1 MPPCQVTDNRALQQ
15 AQREKKVGQW
25 SNPVVVGYDT
35 SRESEFA
42 LKWAVDV
49 AQRRGVTLIVVHAT
63 GVERP
68 GVELARAGI
77 LEMYQQRAQEI
88 AEEGAARARAMASIT
103 VEAKGVQ
110 SGAAAALVDC
120 SRGASLVVVGH
131 RGRSLLSD
139 ALLGGGAFAVATHA
153 ACPVAVIRRSPRPLP
168 SRDYPVVVGVDGSEH
183 STRALDEAALLAAD
197 TDSFLR
203 IVVAWRPPEQSLWST
218 VFAQRHP
225 PRAAPEGDDAAEP
238 VVPGGAAF
246 PKTWRAADAQA
257 GLYDQL
263 VTDLSGRA
271 AETAR
276 WATERVHE
284 RYPDLRVEQVVAEG
298 RAAQA
303 IVDAA
308 TDASMIAV
316 GARGHGDLK
325 TLLLGSVSRKV
336 MQRAECAVYV
346 IR

>member
-1 MPPCQVTDNRALQQ
+1 M
-15 AQREKKVGQW
+15 GQW
-25 SNPVVVGYDT
+25 KHPVVVGYDT

-49 AQRRGVTLIVVHAT
+49 AQRRGVALIVVHAT

-88 AEEGAARARAMASIT
+88 AEEGAARARTMAPIS
-103 VEAKGVQ
+103 VEAAGVQ
-110 SGAAAALVDC
+110 SGAAAALVEY
-120 SRGASLVVVGH
+120 SRRASLVVVGH

-139 ALLGGGAFAVATHA
+139 ALLGGGAFAVAMHA
-153 ACPVAVIRRSPRPLP
+153 ASPVAVIRYSPRPLP
-168 SRDYPVVVGVDGSEH
+168 SMEYPVVVGVDGSEH

-197 TDSFLR
+197 TGSFLR
-203 IVVAWRPPEQSLWST
+203 IVVAWRPPEQSLWSS
-218 VFAQRHP
+218 VFPQRKP
-225 PRAAPEGDDAAEP
+225 PRALPERDDATE
-238 VVPGGAAF
+238 PGGDAF
-246 PKTWRAADAQA
+246 PRTWRAADAQA
-257 GLYDQL
+257 GLYEQL
-263 VTDLSGRA
+263 VADLSARA

-276 WATERVHE
+276 WAGERVHA
-284 RYPDLRVEQVVAEG
+284 RYPELKVEQVVTEG

-308 TDASMIAV
+308 ADASMIAV